1 MGNWKTVNNINTEDV
16 NLEISVA
23 FYFTLF
29 FTDEV
34 NYYKSIRVK
43 FTQIYKDHFFIFY
56 FIVKCEV

>member
-56 FIVKCEV
+56 LIVKCEV

>member
-1 MGNWKTVNNINTEDV
+1 MGNWKTVNNTEDV

-43 FTQIYKDHFFIFY
+43 FTQIYKDPFFIFY
-56 FIVKCEV
+56 FIVKCEVH

>member
-1 MGNWKTVNNINTEDV
+1 MNNINTEDV

>member
-1 MGNWKTVNNINTEDV
+1 MGNWKTVNNTEDV

>member
-23 FYFTLF
+23 FYFTPF

-56 FIVKCEV
+56 LIVKCEV